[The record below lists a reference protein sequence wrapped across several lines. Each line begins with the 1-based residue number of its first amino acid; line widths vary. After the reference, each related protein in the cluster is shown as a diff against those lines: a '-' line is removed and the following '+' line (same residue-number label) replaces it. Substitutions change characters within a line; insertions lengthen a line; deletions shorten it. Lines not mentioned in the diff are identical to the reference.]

1 MSRTL
6 ETSIEISGVLSPSLQ
21 KAMNSA
27 VSGLN
32 KMSAETMQAASAG
45 EKLAAKIRSQES
57 ELQQA
62 VKAYADYAL
71 SGEEGSEE
79 AQQLAQQIDQ
89 LSSEIDENKSEL
101 QNAYSAV
108 EKLAQGFDKT
118 GNATEQL
125 EGTIKQQDSTLQQL
139 KRRYVE
145 LQLSE
150 DDTTE
155 ESQQLAR
162 QIEKLSTE
170 LQENKVKMAAAEQ
183 AADKLDHS
191 LEDAGDAARRADE
204 GFTVFKGA
212 LANLAADAIRSAIQ
226 GVKNLAGNVLQLGQD
241 FSSAMGEVQALSG
254 ATSGELQML
263 EETARE
269 YGSSTIFSA
278 TQAAEGLKYMSL
290 AGWDA
295 NQSAS
300 ALGGVLNLA
309 AASGME
315 LGAASDMVTD
325 YLSAFS
331 MEAEQSAYFADL
343 LAYAQA
349 NSNTSAEQL
358 GGAYKNCAANLNAA
372 GQDIETVTSMLEAM
386 ANQGLKGEKAGT
398 AMSAIMRDITKGM
411 KDGAIQI
418 GDTSIAVQDAQGN
431 YRDLTAILQ
440 DVEAATNG
448 MGSAERAAALSSTF
462 TADST
467 KGLNLL
473 LNEGMDKI
481 AGYED
486 ALRSSAGAAEEMAD
500 TMNDNL
506 KGDLANMNSAWEE
519 FQLKIYDKAEPA
531 LRKITQTIT
540 NDVIPAATWL
550 LEHLPELGVVISAIS
565 ALIIA
570 AKWQKVAEGLGYIKK
585 GFTGITAA
593 LGGIS
598 APILAVIAIVAVL
611 ALAFMHLW
619 RNNEEFRNK
628 ILAIWNQ
635 LKEAFANFS
644 DGIVQRLNDM
654 GFEFTSITDVI
665 KAVWE
670 KFCAILAP
678 LFEAA
683 FSTIATIL
691 EGALTI
697 LTGLFD
703 VFSGIF
709 TGDWEKTWKG
719 VKTIFSGAWKMITA
733 VLKSVLKVIKSL
745 VSAAWSAV
753 KSVTASVW
761 NSIVSSIKS
770 KLATARSAVSSALSS
785 IKSTF
790 SSVLSG
796 ALSTVRSIF
805 SSIYSTISS
814 KISSAKSAVSSAIS
828 GIKSALKF
836 SWSLPK
842 LKVPHIRVSGGS
854 APWGI
859 GGKGSPPSFS
869 VGYWAKGGIMTSPTF
884 LGMTGSTVNIGGEK
898 GAEAILPLSKLWDE
912 LDRILSNAISAV
924 ASYGQP
930 EGGLIAKAGQLITM
944 DNFSLGS
951 LASGGGIYINYD
963 FSGFTWSPTVKT
975 GGGNESSIMNELKA
989 HEAEFFD
996 WLQEFISMREVA
1008 QYA

>member
-45 EKLAAKIRSQES
+45 EKLAAKIRTQEA

-71 SGEEGSEE
+71 GGEEGSEE

-108 EKLAQGFDKT
+108 EKLAAGFDKT

-150 DDTTE
+150 EDTTE

-191 LEDAGDAARRADE
+191 LEDADQAARKAED

-241 FSSAMGEVQALSG
+241 FGAAMSEVGALSG
-254 ATSGELQML
+254 ASGEQL
-263 EETARE
+263 EQLEATARQ
-269 YGSSTIFSA
+269 YGATTVFSA
-278 TQAAEGLKYMSL
+278 TQAAEALKYMSL

-295 NQSAS
+295 NQSTA
-300 ALGGVLNLA
+300 ALPGVLNLA

-331 MEAEQSAYFADL
+331 MEAGEATYMADL

-440 DVEAATNG
+440 DVEAATDG

-473 LNEGMDKI
+473 LNEGMDNI

-486 ALRSSAGAAEEMAD
+486 ALRGSLRQSGTGHAEDRADNHRRRDTGGHVAAQSPAGVGRRDQRPLGGHNRRQVGEGRRRA
-500 TMNDNL
+500 
-506 KGDLANMNSAWEE
+506 G
-519 FQLKIYDKAEPA
+519 
-531 LRKITQTIT
+531 LRQ
-540 NDVIPAATWL
+540 
-550 LEHLPELGVVISAIS
+550 
-565 ALIIA
+565 
-570 AKWQKVAEGLGYIKK
+570 EGLHRDRHG
-585 GFTGITAA
+585 
-593 LGGIS
+593 
-598 APILAVIAIVAVL
+598 P
-611 ALAFMHLW
+611 
-619 RNNEEFRNK
+619 RR
-628 ILAIWNQ
+628 
-635 LKEAFANFS
+635 
-644 DGIVQRLNDM
+644 RR
-654 GFEFTSITDVI
+654 
-665 KAVWE
+665 
-670 KFCAILAP
+670 C
-678 LFEAA
+678 
-683 FSTIATIL
+683 
-691 EGALTI
+691 
-697 LTGLFD
+697 
-703 VFSGIF
+703 
-709 TGDWEKTWKG
+709 
-719 VKTIFSGAWKMITA
+719 SGAGHNRDRGSSRSRLHAPMANERRVPEQDPRDLERTQGR
-733 VLKSVLKVIKSL
+733 VRGLRGGHC
-745 VSAAWSAV
+745 AA
-753 KSVTASVW
+753 
-761 NSIVSSIKS
+761 
-770 KLATARSAVSSALSS
+770 
-785 IKSTF
+785 
-790 SSVLSG
+790 
-796 ALSTVRSIF
+796 
-805 SSIYSTISS
+805 
-814 KISSAKSAVSSAIS
+814 
-828 GIKSALKF
+828 
-836 SWSLPK
+836 
-842 LKVPHIRVSGGS
+842 
-854 APWGI
+854 
-859 GGKGSPPSFS
+859 
-869 VGYWAKGGIMTSPTF
+869 
-884 LGMTGSTVNIGGEK
+884 
-898 GAEAILPLSKLWDE
+898 
-912 LDRILSNAISAV
+912 
-924 ASYGQP
+924 
-930 EGGLIAKAGQLITM
+930 
-944 DNFSLGS
+944 
-951 LASGGGIYINYD
+951 
-963 FSGFTWSPTVKT
+963 
-975 GGGNESSIMNELKA
+975 
-989 HEAEFFD
+989 
-996 WLQEFISMREVA
+996 A
-1008 QYA
+1008 Q